1 MIKRLTSSAIMSK
14 LVQRR
19 YIIMHF
25 TSNME
30 KLSAHITI
38 KHFRSLNADFCISP
52 IETLPSLTK
61 HLITRLDSAF
71 LIVTV
76 LKKFI

>member
-1 MIKRLTSSAIMSK
+1 MSK
-14 LVQRR
+14 LVQKR

-30 KLSAHITI
+30 KLSAHTTI
-38 KHFRSLNADFCISP
+38 KHFRSLNADFFISP

-61 HLITRLDSAF
+61 HLITR
-71 LIVTV
+71 IVH
-76 LKKFI
+76 FILHFVVFQSFYD